1 MTYKN
6 IIIPLGF
13 FGNISGDNEIY
24 KFLSEIALIS
34 IQKSFR
40 TFHFFFE
47 KGRLEI
53 RIDGS
58 TDSCIDLIKDYFK
71 QKGMDEENI
80 KKIIINDY
88 IPEIKDYG
96 NTGWNIIEKVFE
108 YGALAAIY
116 IRTGGFGEDKEN
128 RERDSCLFRETK
140 LIHCFLNQLGFDSL
154 GEASFH
160 NFAAQQMMIKHIREV
175 EIPIYATTQPI
186 AIIED
191 KEKDKNKDSKGQ
203 GPEFG

>member
-1 MTYKN
+1 MSYKN
-6 IIIPLGF
+6 IVIPLNF
-13 FGNISGDNEIY
+13 FGNINGDNEIY

-53 RIDGS
+53 RIDGC
-58 TDSCIDLIKDYFK
+58 TDSFIDWIKNYFK
-71 QKGMDEENI
+71 EKGIDEENI
-80 KKIIINDY
+80 KKITFNDY
-88 IPEIKDYG
+88 IPELKDYG
-96 NTGWNIIEKVFE
+96 EAGWNIIEKVFE

-116 IRTGGFGEDKEN
+116 IRTGGFGD

-160 NFAAQQMMIKHIREV
+160 NFAAQQMLIKHIREI

-186 AIIED
+186 GIIED
-191 KEKDKNKDSKGQ
+191 NKNKDKDKDKER